1 MKTALY
7 TIGNIILFFCSHPAF
22 AQIDSTL
29 LNQSAKADT
38 AKHTLSMDA
47 MYNRPF
53 LKTGKFPV
61 SIGGYTESDYQY
73 VSTSGISAGNQF
85 QFRRFSL
92 FVAST
97 ISKHIKFLSEIE

>member
-1 MKTALY
+1 MKTAIH
-7 TIGNIILFFCSHPAF
+7 TFAIIILFFCGHPAF

-29 LNQSAKADT
+29 LNLPAKADT
-38 AKHTLSMDA
+38 TKHALSMDA

-61 SIGGYTESDYQY
+61 SIGGYMESDYQY

-97 ISKHIKFLSEIE
+97 IS